1 MKKIMSFVLISAL
14 AFSMLV
20 GCGAKEDAGKT
31 NTGTENTESLQ
42 ASEEEKELEKIT
54 FVLDWTPNT
63 NHTGLY
69 VAQKLGY
76 FEEAGLEVEIVQP
89 PEDGAV
95 VLVASGKAQFGV
107 SFQDSLA
114 PALIEGDAIPVT
126 AVASVIQHNTSGIIS
141 RAGEGMDR
149 PKGMA
154 GHSYATW
161 NGAIELATI
170 EKVVEADGG
179 DYSKVELIPSTV
191 TDEVSALK
199 TNSVDSIWIFYA
211 WAGVKTELEGLETD
225 YFAFA
230 DIDPVFDYYTPVIIS
245 GNKFLEENPETAKA
259 FLSALSKGYEFAIEN
274 PEEAAEILCDA
285 APELDKE
292 LVVASQKYLADQYR
306 ADAPYWGFIDAD
318 RWNNF
323 YKWVNDNKLV
333 EGNVML
339 NSGFTNEYL
348 PQYEEPMPVLEVKGV
363 SKSFDGEEIIRD
375 ITMELKEGELVSL
388 LGVSGGG
395 KTTLFNLIAGLSMP
409 DQGTI
414 FLEGENITGKPGNVS
429 YMLQKDLLLPYRT
442 IVDNVALPLTIRGMK
457 KSEAREKAAGY
468 FEEFGLK
475 GAEKKYPT
483 EVSGGMKQRAAL
495 LRTYLFS
502 EKVALLDEPF
512 SALDMLTKASVH
524 EWYLDVMEKIKLS
537 TLFITHDI
545 DEAILLSDRIYL
557 LTGKPGTLTKEIVIK
572 EPKPRKK
579 GFNLSENFL
588 QYKREI
594 ISHLEG

>member
-42 ASEEEKELEKIT
+42 TSEEEKELEKIT

-323 YKWVNDNKLV
+323 YKWVNENKLV

-348 PQYEEPMPVLEVKGV
+348 PQ
-363 SKSFDGEEIIRD
+363 
-375 ITMELKEGELVSL
+375 
-388 LGVSGGG
+388 
-395 KTTLFNLIAGLSMP
+395 
-409 DQGTI
+409 
-414 FLEGENITGKPGNVS
+414 
-429 YMLQKDLLLPYRT
+429 
-442 IVDNVALPLTIRGMK
+442 
-457 KSEAREKAAGY
+457 
-468 FEEFGLK
+468 
-475 GAEKKYPT
+475 
-483 EVSGGMKQRAAL
+483 
-495 LRTYLFS
+495 
-502 EKVALLDEPF
+502 
-512 SALDMLTKASVH
+512 
-524 EWYLDVMEKIKLS
+524 
-537 TLFITHDI
+537 
-545 DEAILLSDRIYL
+545 
-557 LTGKPGTLTKEIVIK
+557 
-572 EPKPRKK
+572 
-579 GFNLSENFL
+579 
-588 QYKREI
+588 
-594 ISHLEG
+594 